1 MIIHLNF
8 SINLIK
14 KYGAIK
20 WQYNGNKQS
29 KQLFKSFFTNEPEYD
44 ENTYL
49 NKDFQEKI
57 TINETKNTKEDNNNL
72 SNNNIKSNSEELD
85 TENLI
90 PNPNDNCFKRL
101 QEIQK
106 LLKKES
112 SLKELFI
119 RRNTETLNSIEK
131 ECREIYT
138 KKLDVFTSLQKFSR
152 KQKEIRK
159 YYYLMSN
166 HKKTA

>member
-44 ENTYL
+44 ENTNL

-72 SNNNIKSNSEELD
+72 SNNNIKSNNEELNK
-85 TENLI
+85 ENLVTN
-90 PNPNDNCFKRL
+90 PNGNDNYNTNDNCFKRL

-106 LLKKES
+106 LLKKEY

-119 RRNTETLNSIEK
+119 RTNTETLKSIEK
-131 ECREIYT
+131 EFREIYT
-138 KKLDVFTSLQKFSR
+138 KKLDVFTNLQKFSR
-152 KQKEIRK
+152 K
-159 YYYLMSN
+159 
-166 HKKTA
+166 